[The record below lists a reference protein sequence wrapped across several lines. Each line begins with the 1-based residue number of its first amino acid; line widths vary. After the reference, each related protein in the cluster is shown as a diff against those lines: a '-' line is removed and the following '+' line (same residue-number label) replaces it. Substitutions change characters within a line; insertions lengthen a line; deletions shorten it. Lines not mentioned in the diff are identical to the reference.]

1 MKPCLLENLGK
12 RKGFKNNEEYKE
24 FLRRQNHWFA
34 GFIVF
39 GILLAALG
47 FGAEF
52 LAEEINLTITI
63 DDYLLGVYAG
73 MGSALIGAGLAKII
87 RNRSTMKDEE
97 RLTKQRRERGD
108 ERIQEIGRIAL
119 RVAALLMILA
129 MYVISLIGGLFYPVL
144 PKILL
149 ILICIFLLVYV
160 VTYRILEKRM

>member
-1 MKPCLLENLGK
+1 M
-12 RKGFKNNEEYKE
+12 
-24 FLRRQNHWFA
+24 H
-34 GFIVF
+34 
-39 GILLAALG
+39 
-47 FGAEF
+47 
-52 LAEEINLTITI
+52 EINLTITI

-119 RVAALLMILA
+119 RAAALLMILA